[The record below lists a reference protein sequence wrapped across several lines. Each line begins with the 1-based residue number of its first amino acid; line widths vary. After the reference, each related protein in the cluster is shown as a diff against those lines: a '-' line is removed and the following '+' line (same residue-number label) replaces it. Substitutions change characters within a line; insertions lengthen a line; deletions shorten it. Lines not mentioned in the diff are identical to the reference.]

1 MLKCNFCFRVFVLK
15 TVIHPTSPLISASFK
30 KKTLNRNVNR
40 CNIMCWLELGDTI
53 RPDIRYR
60 YSIHTAQKYQSIKS
74 MESIEGT

>member
-1 MLKCNFCFRVFVLK
+1 
-15 TVIHPTSPLISASFK
+15 
-30 KKTLNRNVNR
+30 
-40 CNIMCWLELGDTI
+40 MCWLELGDTI